1 MSAVMKTYGSSEIS
15 FERGEGMYLYTESGD
30 KYLDFCS
37 GIAVSA
43 LGHSHPH
50 LINAI
55 KEQTEKL
62 LHVSNLYKIPGQEK
76 MAKRLVENTFA
87 SSVFF
92 CNSGAEAVECGIKL
106 ARKFHYENGDPDR
119 FRIITCSNSFHGR
132 TLATLSAAKQEKHMA
147 GFAPMLDGFDQV
159 HIEDIEKL
167 EEVVSEST
175 ACILLEPVQ
184 GEGGVVVTSNHYL
197 EKIQQISESTGA
209 LIFFDEVQCGIA
221 RTGKLFAHEWSSVK
235 PDIMSLAKGL
245 GGGIPVGACLA
256 NKKVSSAMKPG
267 SHGSTFGG
275 NPTSMAAANA
285 VFDIVEKTTFLKHV
299 QEIGKYFNDSLVS
312 LGQETNIFGE
322 VRGMGLLVGIVCNI
336 TNTDMVKALEDNGLL
351 TVAAGDNVVRF
362 LPPLITEKHHIDEA
376 VAILNDVCRQLST

>member
-15 FERGEGMYLYTESGD
+15 FERGEGMYLYTESGG

-106 ARKFHYENGDPDR
+106 ARKFHYENGDLDR

-167 EEVVSEST
+167 EEVVNEST

-197 EKIQQISESTGA
+197 EKIQEISKSTGA

-256 NKKVSSAMKPG
+256 NEKVSSAMKPG

-285 VFDIVEKTTFLKHV
+285 VFDIVEKTSFLKHV
-299 QEIGKYFNDSLVS
+299 QEIGKYFKDSLVS
-312 LGQETNIFGE
+312 LGQETNVFGE

-336 TNTDMVKALEDNGLL
+336 TNADLVKGLENNGLL

-362 LPPLITEKHHIDEA
+362 LPPLITEQHHVDEA
-376 VAILNDVCRQLST
+376 VSILKEVCRQLST

>member
-50 LINAI
+50 LIKAI
-55 KEQTEKL
+55 KEQAEKL

-92 CNSGAEAVECGIKL
+92 CNSGAEAVEGGIKL
-106 ARKFHYENGDPDR
+106 ARKFHYENGDPNR

-167 EEVVSEST
+167 EEVVNEST

-197 EKIQQISESTGA
+197 EKIQQISKSTGA

-256 NKKVSSAMKPG
+256 NEKVSSAMKPG

-299 QEIGKYFNDSLVS
+299 QEMGKYFKESLVS
-312 LGQETNIFGE
+312 LGQETNVFGE

-336 TNTDMVKALEDNGLL
+336 TNTDMVKELEDNGLL

-376 VAILNDVCRQLST
+376 VAILSDVCRQLST